1 MNKKILITG
10 GAGYIGSHTL
20 IDLVEITTEE
30 LFSVDNFENSSAAI
44 FDRIAAICKKQID
57 NTEIDLTDLQKTTEV
72 FQNNKITAIIHFAAH
87 KAVGESV
94 EQPLKY
100 YHNNIQS
107 LINLL
112 QCCEEFRV
120 NNFIFSSS
128 CTVYG
133 QPEILPVDE
142 SSPILPAES
151 PYGNT
156 KQIGEEIIKDFC
168 TANPS
173 FNAIALRYFN
183 PVGAHISGL
192 NGELPTGVPG
202 NLVPFITQTA
212 IGLREELTV
221 FGADY
226 NTRDGSCVRDYIHVS
241 DIAHAHT
248 LALNRLQNNDNKE
261 QFEVFNLGSGNGT
274 TVLEAIKAFEKVS
287 GVSLNYKIGPRRDGD
302 IEQVYSDST
311 KAKNE
316 LGWETKINL
325 DEMMS
330 SAWKWELQ
338 LKVEREK

>member
-1 MNKKILITG
+1 MILITG

-20 IDLVEITTEE
+20 IDLAEITTEE
-30 LFSVDNFENSSAAI
+30 LISVDNFENSSAAT
-44 FDRIAAICKKQID
+44 FDRIAAICQKKVD

-87 KAVGESV
+87 KAVGDSV

-107 LINLL
+107 LVNLL

-120 NNFIFSSS
+120 NHFIFSSS

-133 QPEILPVDE
+133 QPEVLPVDE

-168 TANPS
+168 AANPS
-173 FNAIALRYFN
+173 FNTIALRYFN

-192 NGELPTGVPG
+192 NGELPTGVPS

-212 IGLREELTV
+212 IGLREELTA

-226 NTRDGSCVRDYIHVS
+226 NTRDGSCIRDYIHVS

-325 DEMMS
+325 EEMMS

-338 LKVEREK
+338 LKAGREKI

>member
-1 MNKKILITG
+1 LKKILITG

-20 IDLVEITTEE
+20 IDLIDSTDFE
-30 LFSVDNFENSSAAI
+30 LISLDNFDNSTPIS
-44 FDRIAAICKKQID
+44 FKRVKQISD
-57 NTEIDLTDLQKTTEV
+57 KAITNYAIDLTDLASLKTLFKE
-72 FQNNKITAIIHFAAH
+72 NSISAIIHFAAH

-100 YHNNIQS
+100 YHNNLQS
-107 LINLL
+107 LVNLL
-112 QCCEEFRV
+112 LCCEEFGV

-133 QPEILPVDE
+133 QPRILPVHE
-142 SSPILPAES
+142 NSPILPAES

-168 TANPS
+168 EAHPN
-173 FNAIALRYFN
+173 FKAIALRYFN

-192 NGELPTGVPG
+192 NGELPTGVPS
-202 NLVPFITQTA
+202 NLVPFVTQTA

-241 DIAHAHT
+241 DVAHAHT
-248 LALNRLQNNDNKE
+248 LALNRLQNNNNNE
-261 QFEVFNLGSGNGT
+261 QFEVFNLGSGDGT

-316 LGWETKINL
+316 LEWETKISME
-325 DEMMS
+325 EMMA